1 MKGISLA
8 IDTRHDAIPEGYQ
21 HTFLIRHPMKVIPS
35 YKKLLIKASKLNRH
49 EIKLDELPED
59 AIPRGYFFKES
70 YDLLQY
76 VKKHFE
82 PNPIVMDADD
92 LLMNP
97 SGMLKAYCSATG
109 IPYSD
114 DLLQWESG
122 DAVAQ
127 TWMIPKMM
135 LKVNHIVNFYE
146 GAFASTQFNKPGK
159 MPLRSD
165 LLEDEL
171 ICVDKIMPY
180 YEEMYAQRLTC

>member
-1 MKGISLA
+1 MI
-8 IDTRHDAIPEGYQ
+8 
-21 HTFLIRHPMKVIPS
+21 KV
-35 YKKLLIKASKLNRH
+35 SKLNRH
-49 EIKLDELPED
+49 EIKFNEVPES
-59 AIPRGYFFKES
+59 AVPPGYFFKES
-70 YDLLQY
+70 HDLLQY
-76 VKKHFE
+76 VKKRFE
-82 PNPIVMDADD
+82 PDPIILDADD
-92 LLMNP
+92 LLTNP

-122 DAVAQ
+122 DTVVDS
-127 TWMIPKMM
+127 WMIPKML
-135 LKVNHIVNFYE
+135 LKVNQIVKFYE